1 MSVGSLFKKGDGT
14 FRYDYHLKDHLGNV
28 RCIFTDLDDDDQA
41 DIIQVGAKR
50 RTPATLI
57 YCTMAGRIDFNP
69 FGMSIDGLSYRGDL
83 ENNFLYQGK
92 ERQPEALDTDDDG
105 SPDKRFLWYDF
116 SARYYDPQL
125 GRWHVSD
132 PANQHY
138 SGYLA
143 MANNPINSIDPD
155 GLFADRLSFLGTTLI
170 GMDAYKK
177 STWNR
182 THSHFEWRY
191 DGSLVFVRRG
201 DWVFEAEIPA
211 VDQAT
216 SWIDAVGGGMARRE
230 LDWRVGEGLLNQT
243 LANADAETKE
253 RAQAMLDR
261 GEDPRVIRALLLYEM
276 ELIREAGQ
284 TEMYANEDTEKDKS
298 GPYMDND
305 LFFALNSP
313 DDPPPGQITSPAQAE
328 QAEWMNLAIEL
339 NIQMESK

>member
-1 MSVGSLFKKGDGT
+1 MKDDVSGNLTTNDFRDHGSHSGTEYTYDVIGRLLTDDNKHITNIQYNYLNLPEQINFGDTARIVYLYDAAGRKISKKVIHGLNQESVDQTDYINGFVYSNNSLEFINMSDGRLFKKGDGT

-28 RCIFTDLDDDDQA
+28 RCTFTDLNDNGHA
-41 DIIQVGAKR
+41 NIIQEDHF
-50 RTPATLI
+50 
-57 YCTMAGRIDFNP
+57 YP

-105 SPDKRFLWYDF
+105 IPDKRFLWYDF

-143 MANNPINSIDPD
+143 MASNPINSIDPD

-191 DGSLVFVRRG
+191 DGSLAFVRKG
-201 DWVFEAEIPA
+201 DWVFETEY
-211 VDQAT
+211 
-216 SWIDAVGGGMARRE
+216 
-230 LDWRVGEGLLNQT
+230 
-243 LANADAETKE
+243 
-253 RAQAMLDR
+253 
-261 GEDPRVIRALLLYEM
+261 PRC
-276 ELIREAGQ
+276 
-284 TEMYANEDTEKDKS
+284 
-298 GPYMDND
+298 
-305 LFFALNSP
+305 
-313 DDPPPGQITSPAQAE
+313 
-328 QAEWMNLAIEL
+328 
-339 NIQMESK
+339 